1 MKKYMFVCAGLAVAL
16 AFTSCKSSESAY
28 RKAYDKAK
36 AQEEANLANNNYGSE
51 ETPVVAPVQT
61 RPSTETVVVDNVDN
75 VSVRPEK
82 LQVVDGTG
90 LKSFSVVVGS
100 FSVKANAVG
109 LAQRLRNAGYPA
121 QVAFNSSN
129 NMYRVVATTFDDK
142 ASAVRSRNDFRA
154 GEYADAWL
162 LFNQQ

>member
-1 MKKYMFVCAGLAVAL
+1 MKMNIKMMAAAMAVLGAV
-16 AFTSCKSSESAY
+16 SCSKSDM
-28 RKAYDKAK
+28 YDPAQVEENKK
-36 AQEEANLANNNYGSE
+36 AQEEANMANNNYE
-51 ETPVVAPVQT
+51 ETPVVAPVKT

-82 LQVVDGTG
+82 LQVVDGAG

>member
-1 MKKYMFVCAGLAVAL
+1 MKKYMLVCAGLAVAL

-36 AQEEANLANNNYGSE
+36 AQEEANMANNNYE

-61 RPSTETVVVDNVDN
+61 RPST
-75 VSVRPEK
+75 
-82 LQVVDGTG
+82 
-90 LKSFSVVVGS
+90 
-100 FSVKANAVG
+100 
-109 LAQRLRNAGYPA
+109 AGYPA

>member
-36 AQEEANLANNNYGSE
+36 AQEEANLANNNYE

>member
-1 MKKYMFVCAGLAVAL
+1 MKKYMLVCAGLAVAL

-61 RPSTETVVVDNVDN
+61 RTSTETVV

-82 LQVVDGTG
+82 LQVVDGAG

>member
-1 MKKYMFVCAGLAVAL
+1 MKKYMLVCAGLAVAL

-36 AQEEANLANNNYGSE
+36 AQEEANMANNNYE
-51 ETPVVAPVQT
+51 ETPVVAPVKT

-82 LQVVDGTG
+82 LQVVDGAG